1 MFSILEFLLIG
12 IALYVGFGILPRY
25 AQKREI
31 RRIETAACEE
41 MAYPFLIKTP
51 VRERLWNSFKYIF
64 KSENGTLFD
73 VVYAFYATGLM
84 RFFSEPVYSIF
95 QTNDPYLK
103 QHTESDNI
111 LLYFIPYYNYAL
123 LEHSSSHLYF
133 SDRYKQILL
142 SCTDKFLKDYCLVSN
157 TSYAEVSSLVYS
169 KLNNYND
176 TSEFHLRISLVDDIM
191 SNYFNYSDANGFRV
205 KLLAYVST
213 FILCTLPQTQL
224 SMQSFVEKYAN
235 RSSQ

>member
-1 MFSILEFLLIG
+1 MIG
-12 IALYVGFGILPRY
+12 IAFYVTFVILPDY
-25 AQKREI
+25 AKKREI
-31 RRIETAACEE
+31 RRIETEAHEE

-84 RFFSEPVYSIF
+84 KFFSEPAYSIF
-95 QTNDPYLK
+95 QTDDQYLK

-123 LEHSSSHLYF
+123 LEHAFSHFYF

-157 TSYAEVSSLVYS
+157 TSYDEVSCFVYS

-176 TSEFHLRISLVDDIM
+176 KSEFHLRTNLVDDIM
-191 SNYFNYSDANGFRV
+191 SNYFNYSNANDFRV
-205 KLLAYVST
+205 QLLAYVSA
-213 FILCTLPQTQL
+213 FILFTLPQSQL
-224 SMQSFVEKYAN
+224 SMQSFVEEYIN
-235 RSSQ
+235 RLRQ

>member
-1 MFSILEFLLIG
+1 
-12 IALYVGFGILPRY
+12 
-25 AQKREI
+25 
-31 RRIETAACEE
+31 

-84 RFFSEPVYSIF
+84 KFFNEPAFSIF
-95 QTNDPYLK
+95 QTDDQYLK

-123 LEHSSSHLYF
+123 LGHSFSHFYF

-142 SCTDKFLKDYCLVSN
+142 ACTDKFLKDYCLVSN
-157 TSYAEVSSLVYS
+157 TSYSEVSSFVYS
-169 KLNNYND
+169 KLNSYND
-176 TSEFHLRISLVDDIM
+176 TNESHLRDGLVDDIM
-191 SNYFNYSDANGFRV
+191 SNYLNYSDANGFRV

-224 SMQSFVEKYAN
+224 SMQSFVEKYTN
-235 RSSQ
+235 HLSQ